1 MANETVNHRNENE
14 LALESAKHISVL
26 LNWIERARE
35 LSDTFDH
42 LFMYDDGF
50 KARCKENHWF
60 PVAWDES
67 ESQALTDLVSIQEGL
82 IRKVRL

>member
-1 MANETVNHRNENE
+1 M
-14 LALESAKHISVL
+14 ESAKHISVL

-35 LSDTFDH
+35 LADAFDH
-42 LFMYDDGF
+42 LRQYDDGF
-50 KARCKENHWF
+50 KKRCTENQWF

-82 IRKVRL
+82 IREVITRNNSATY